1 MNEASKERGHTYWEP
16 MWKGGLIGITFGGAL
31 AFVLSILGLLI
42 FEQLDGGSMAPKEK
56 LITVGLS
63 CLWGSGWATYW
74 WAHRHGREFGWWH
87 PNPEVEERKFKE
99 WARQEGFKFNNS
111 SVDPDEST
119 PSSRFAAAQ
128 ADDIANI
135 AVEHRRK
142 MIRDGE
148 AGVTSWRMTAET
160 FLLQKAQNANLLQ
173 KAQNAK
179 LTAENTRLKKK
190 LATLRT

>member
-16 MWKGGLIGITFGGAL
+16 MWKGGLVGIFMGGMLAL
-31 AFVLSILGLLI
+31 VLALPVALIVELLSDGHIRQHTKELAGGL
-42 FEQLDGGSMAPKEK
+42 
-56 LITVGLS
+56 T
-63 CLWGSGWATYW
+63 CLWAGGWATYW
-74 WAHRHGREFGWWH
+74 VAHSEGREFGWWH

>member
-1 MNEASKERGHTYWEP
+1 MNKPSPGIFSDKASILRGHTYWEP

-74 WAHRHGREFGWWH
+74 WAHRHGREFGWSD
-87 PNPEVEERKFKE
+87 PAGIAAVEERKFEEELWQEYYDVWRRGRQHDSAVTTANAYTKE
-99 WARQEGFKFNNS
+99 AM
-111 SVDPDEST
+111 
-119 PSSRFAAAQ
+119 
-128 ADDIANI
+128 
-135 AVEHRRK
+135 EHRRK

-160 FLLQKAQNANLLQ
+160 FLLQKAQNA
-173 KAQNAK
+173 K